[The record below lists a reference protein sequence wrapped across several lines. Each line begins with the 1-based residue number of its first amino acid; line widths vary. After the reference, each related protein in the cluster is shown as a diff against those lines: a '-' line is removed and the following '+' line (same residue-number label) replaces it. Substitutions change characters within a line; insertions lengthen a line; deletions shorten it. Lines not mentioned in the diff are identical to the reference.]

1 VLYDAGN
8 LAFNIENKKAITD
21 AGALPKLVE
30 ILYNGGNSLRLEAI
44 IALGTLAH
52 KSAENK
58 VAIVAAGAVN
68 PLVGLLKRSTGACCS
83 RFRMDVFCTC
93 PLSFPETLLSDN
105 DAALAVQIT
114 GLKQLHCADH
124 VSAS

>member
-1 VLYDAGN
+1 LLCDAGN

-68 PLVGLLKRSTGACCS
+68 PLVGLLKRSTGA
-83 RFRMDVFCTC
+83 
-93 PLSFPETLLSDN
+93 
-105 DAALAVQIT
+105 
-114 GLKQLHCADH
+114 
-124 VSAS
+124 

>member
-1 VLYDAGN
+1 

-68 PLVGLLKRSTGACCS
+68 PLVGLLKRSTGAYTC
-83 RFRMDVFCTC
+83 VLFCVSVC
-93 PLSFPETLLSDN
+93 GIRG
-105 DAALAVQIT
+105 VR
-114 GLKQLHCADH
+114 LHIPSQAHLIVGYNSHAISYPVCAT
-124 VSAS
+124 